1 VVTISPGDRV
11 ARVLEQDERL
21 IDVFAAASPAFERL
35 RNPATRRVMA
45 RLVTVEQAARLA
57 GVDAALLVER
67 LNAALAGNA
76 PAPTSTPD
84 PTEPVSTTPTTAE
97 LPPAFAHLPEERIT
111 DLDVRPA
118 LRRGEEPFS
127 HIMAAKAAL
136 PDGNVLRLR
145 AIFEPVPLYHVLAK
159 QGFAY
164 WTEKLADDDWRVWF
178 YRADAAPSSGG
189 AVPAAPAAPAA
200 VEEDAGE
207 DVIVLDVRGLE
218 PPEPMVR
225 TLAALEALPR
235 GKTLLQINV
244 RTPQFLLP
252 RLAEQGF
259 VYEVREQNEDLVRV
273 FIRHAPEA

>member
-67 LNAALAGNA
+67 LNAALAGGST
-76 PAPTSTPD
+76 APTSTPH
-84 PTEPVSTTPTTAE
+84 PTEPVSTIPTTLE
-97 LPPAFAHLPEERIT
+97 LPPALAHLPEERIT

-164 WTEKLADDDWRVWF
+164 WTEKLAADDWRVWF
-178 YRADAAPSSGG
+178 YRADEAPSNGG
-189 AVPAAPAAPAA
+189 AVPAAPAA

-259 VYEVREQNEDLVRV
+259 VYEVR
-273 FIRHAPEA
+273 